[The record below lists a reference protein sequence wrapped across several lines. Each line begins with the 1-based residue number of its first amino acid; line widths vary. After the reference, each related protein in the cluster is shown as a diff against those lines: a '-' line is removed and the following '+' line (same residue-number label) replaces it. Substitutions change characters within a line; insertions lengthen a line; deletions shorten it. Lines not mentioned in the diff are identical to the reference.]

1 MEQREQVQSKLF
13 WMAVALAAVLIIG
26 REWMAGE
33 VAAPAAVQVR
43 PAAAPA
49 IPVPAPAHVPQA
61 ASTAQRAPAAPARIA
76 SSAEM
81 TRKFHAAQSLR
92 AFVYEAMRKPEAG
105 GHMYAFIALGTCS
118 HSVPPSRPVG
128 PRTAQQREAIEAL
141 ARRCDMS
148 KEEMEAART
157 QLVGSRQLNYEPDP
171 YMPLTFD
178 LLMAVEAPERLRAVA
193 AILETQDPHVL
204 WSLAE
209 AGSANPDVEK
219 GKEIYFLGRHY
230 AGGTGSGVY
239 DYALQLAQC
248 NFGVDCG
255 PGSMA
260 VQLLCIRHGW
270 CAESLQEALRLGLG
284 AEKAAVY
291 AQAVALAGQLSVE
304 IKRKNARA
312 FVQG

>member
-1 MEQREQVQSKLF
+1 MEPREQVQSKFF
-13 WMAVALAAVLIIG
+13 WTAVALAAVLIIG

-33 VAAPAAVQVR
+33 
-43 PAAAPA
+43 AAAPVA
-49 IPVPAPAHVPQA
+49 AQLTPAASPPVPRPAPVPVPAPASTPAQA
-61 ASTAQRAPAAPARIA
+61 FAAPVRMA
-76 SSAEM
+76 SSAEL

-92 AFVYEAMRKPEAG
+92 AFVYEAMRKPESG

-248 NFGVDCG
+248 HFGVDCG

-260 VQLLCIRHGW
+260 VQLLCIRHAW
-270 CAESLQEALRLGLG
+270 CGDSLPEALRLGLG
-284 AEKAAVY
+284 TEKAEVY
-291 AQAVALAGQLSVE
+291 AQAVALAGQLTVE
-304 IKRKNARA
+304 IRRKNARA
-312 FVQG
+312 FVQE